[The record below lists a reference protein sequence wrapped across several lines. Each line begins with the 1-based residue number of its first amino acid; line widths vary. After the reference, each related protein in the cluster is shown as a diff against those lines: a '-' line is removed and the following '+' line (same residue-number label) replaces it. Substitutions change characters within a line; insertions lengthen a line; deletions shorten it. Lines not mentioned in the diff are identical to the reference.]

1 MLSGAVELQDPG
13 IVLSVYWSHFR
24 CVPGLS
30 SPTAAGPAAWRASL
44 PWRLLGPFLWD
55 PTITSVW
62 KELTTT
68 LSKAAALFLMAGR
81 ALRSSAP
88 LSDRH
93 SKLPGEAIPGLVP
106 APEQW
111 QWQVMSLSGGG
122 GTTPEPCWAVGHS
135 GL

>member
-30 SPTAAGPAAWRASL
+30 SPSL

-55 PTITSVW
+55 PTITPVW
-62 KELTTT
+62 KELTTM
-68 LSKAAALFLMAGR
+68 LSKAAALFFMVGR

-88 LSDRH
+88 LSDWH
-93 SKLPGEAIPGLVP
+93 SKLPGEATG
-106 APEQW
+106 AR
-111 QWQVMSLSGGG
+111 S
-122 GTTPEPCWAVGHS
+122 
-135 GL
+135 